1 MNLSLNEIE
10 ATAKRAARGAGYPW
24 GLAEEASKATR
35 WLCFRGFDGMAALA
49 VLLDQG
55 LAVSEDHRPLTT
67 DKIWRG
73 EADLCPLATGAFLS
87 DCAQRL
93 RAQTLEIQQVSVP
106 LLIVPFAAN
115 AASALKCCV
124 RIEIDGHVGVTDGN
138 SLLCPDTLP
147 ERAERIRVLRAET
160 TASWQPRHALVSP
173 DPDSWNRL
181 TMLAHRTYA
190 PATEESRLRGA
201 GAGLSDND

>member
-1 MNLSLNEIE
+1 MKLSLNEIE

-87 DCAQRL
+87 DSAKRL
-93 RAQTLEIQQVSVP
+93 RSGPVTMQRVAIP
-106 LLIVPFAAN
+106 LFILPFAAN
-115 AASALKCCV
+115 AASQLKCCV

-138 SLLCPDTLP
+138 SLLCPEMLP
-147 ERAERIRVLRAET
+147 ERAERITVQTSATEP
-160 TASWQPRHALVSP
+160 SWRPRGALMRP
-173 DPDSWNRL
+173 DPDSWDRL
-181 TMLAHRTYA
+181 SASHLRTGHRGIA
-190 PATEESRLRGA
+190 FARCRRGPFRQ
-201 GAGLSDND
+201 